1 MNTSFLLRRVLPA
14 LVVVALV
21 AGGYFWNTRSKPV
34 AVVLKTVERGKVEST
49 VVNTRAGTV
58 EACLR
63 TRLSTIMGGRIE
75 YLGVKEGDKV
85 KKGQLLLKLWND
97 DQKAQQTLAEAQ
109 RAMAA
114 QRVKEVCTTAASSRR
129 EAERQTSLKNKGF
142 VSEAR
147 EDTAR
152 SEADARAAACET
164 AKADVAQAAARVGVT
179 KVEQGRMVLYAPF
192 DGTVAKIVGE
202 LGEYSTPSPPGVPT
216 PPAIDLIDETCL
228 YVKAPMDEV
237 DAPRIVA
244 GLPVRVSLD
253 ALPKQ
258 PLNGKVRRVAPY
270 VSAVEKQARTVDVE
284 VDFERPAGIN
294 LLVGYSAD
302 VEIVLSSRPDVLR
315 VPTATLIEGGKVM
328 VLNAASGRLEERK
341 VKTGTAN
348 WEFTEIVEGLA
359 EGERIVMSLEREG
372 VKVGARATAADA
384 AVAPK

>member
-14 LVVVALV
+14 LLVVGIAV
-21 AGGYFWNTRSKPV
+21 GFFFWKSQAKPIS
-34 AVVLKTVERGKVEST
+34 VVLKSVDRGRVEST

-58 EACLR
+58 EACQR
-63 TRLSTIMGGRIE
+63 TKLSTIMGGRIE

-97 DQKAQQTLAEAQ
+97 DQKAQQALAEAQ

-142 VSEAR
+142 VSDAR

-152 SEADARAAACET
+152 SEADARGAACET
-164 AKADVAQAAARVGVT
+164 ARADVAQAAARVSVT

-237 DAPRIVA
+237 DAPKIKA

-258 PLNGKVRRVAPY
+258 PLTGKVRRVAPY
-270 VSAVEKQARTVDVE
+270 VLAIEKQARTVDVE
-284 VDFERPAGIN
+284 IDFERPAEVN
-294 LLVGYSAD
+294 MLVGYSAD
-302 VEIVLSSRPDVLR
+302 VEIVLSGRDKVLR
-315 VPTATLIEGGKVM
+315 VPTAALIEGSRVM
-328 VLNAASGRLEERK
+328 MLNAESGKLEERK
-341 VKTGTAN
+341 VKAGLAN

-359 EGERIVMSLEREG
+359 EGDRIVTSLEREG
-372 VKVGARATAADA
+372 VKVGARAVAAE
-384 AVAPK
+384 PKNGK

>member
-1 MNTSFLLRRVLPA
+1 MNTSLILRRVLPA
-14 LVVVALV
+14 LILVAVVV
-21 AGGYFWNTRSKPV
+21 GGFLWTTRTKPV
-34 AVVLKTVERGKVEST
+34 VVVLKTVDRGNVEST

-75 YLGVKEGDKV
+75 FLGVKEGDKV
-85 KKGQLLLKLWND
+85 KQGQLLLKLWND

-109 RAMAA
+109 RASSA
-114 QRVKEVCTTAASSRR
+114 QRVKEVCTTAASSLR
-129 EAERQTSLKNKGF
+129 EAERQTSLRARGY

-147 EDTAR
+147 EDAAR
-152 SEADARAAACET
+152 SEADARRAACDT
-164 AKADVAQAAARVGVT
+164 ARADIVQADARIRVT
-179 KVEQGRMVLYAPF
+179 KVEQGRMTLYAPF

-216 PPAIDLIDETCL
+216 PPAIDLIDDSCL

-237 DAPRIVA
+237 DAPKIRA

-258 PLNGKVRRVAPY
+258 PLAGKVRRVAPY

-284 VDFERPAGIN
+284 VDFEMPASGR

-302 VEIVLSSRPDVLR
+302 VEIVLGGRQNVLR
-315 VPTATLIEGGKVM
+315 VPTAALVEGARVM
-328 VLNAASGRLEERK
+328 VLNADSGTLEERK
-341 VKTGTAN
+341 VKTGIAN

-359 EGERIVMSLEREG
+359 EGERIVTSLEREG

-384 AVAPK
+384 AAK